1 MCIRLRVLAL
11 TAFLALPA
19 LATADPEIPPGQ
31 DGGGDR
37 PTLIRF
43 GNYFL
48 PVAKAFGCDDFQ
60 WAAFSS
66 GKRFMSFEYVPD
78 GTDIHSWTRL
88 MTVTVY
94 PLPQEHNAQRDA
106 MTKIEGGLLASFSKE
121 KIVDQA
127 AYTDPNGEPSLLLE
141 YEVGEGLQQEHNVGT
156 FLRSGVSSAA
166 FLQIQSRGKPFDEKD
181 AAHMKQFAEK
191 RLRLPGS

>member
-1 MCIRLRVLAL
+1 
-11 TAFLALPA
+11 
-19 LATADPEIPPGQ
+19 
-31 DGGGDR
+31 
-37 PTLIRF
+37 
-43 GNYFL
+43 
-48 PVAKAFGCDDFQ
+48 
-60 WAAFSS
+60 
-66 GKRFMSFEYVPD
+66 
-78 GTDIHSWTRL
+78 
-88 MTVTVY
+88 
-94 PLPQEHNAQRDA
+94 
-106 MTKIEGGLLASFSKE
+106 
-121 KIVDQA
+121 VDQA